1 MRKLIIVLT
10 FAFLVFIFINNYK
23 IFNKANNFFSK
34 KISKIEVSNLNYLN
48 KNFILQKLYI
58 KEGDSVWKFNV
69 DKLKSNLDI
78 INEIES
84 YNFRLKKNGKLEIFI
99 KEKKPHMVWTFSNK
113 QKIID
118 KYGKVLNF
126 SGVSTN
132 NMVEV
137 TGYLNK
143 DNFFDLNSFLD
154 KKKEFTSTIE
164 KIHYEENIG
173 WKFFLSDQT
182 CLYAPDKK
190 VNEVI
195 EVFEKIKKSKVYFK
209 YRYYDMRIFERIYLE
224 KKNKCLT
231 S

>member
-84 YNFRLKKNGKLEIFI
+84 YNFRLKN
-99 KEKKPHMVWTFSNK
+99 
-113 QKIID
+113 
-118 KYGKVLNF
+118 
-126 SGVSTN
+126 
-132 NMVEV
+132 
-137 TGYLNK
+137 
-143 DNFFDLNSFLD
+143 
-154 KKKEFTSTIE
+154 
-164 KIHYEENIG
+164 
-173 WKFFLSDQT
+173 
-182 CLYAPDKK
+182 
-190 VNEVI
+190 
-195 EVFEKIKKSKVYFK
+195 
-209 YRYYDMRIFERIYLE
+209 
-224 KKNKCLT
+224 
-231 S
+231 